1 MSTLIVQPQQTIRLV
16 AAARGPKGDGANPT
30 VTMTAG
36 AAITVNQ
43 VLYKSNGYVYPASA
57 SVQDE
62 ALQVVGLA
70 TQSVILGASVVILIT
85 GERTDAALDFGVTQ
99 GILFLR
105 ENGAMSLTP
114 PSSGVMLPVAK
125 ITGSTTIFFDTKT
138 PIII

>member
-1 MSTLIVQPQQTIRLV
+1 ML
-16 AAARGPKGDGANPT
+16 
-30 VTMTAG
+30 AG
-36 AAITVNQ
+36 ASISVNQ

-70 TQSVILGASVVILIT
+70 TQSVGIGSPVVILIT
-85 GERTDAALDFGVTQ
+85 GERTDVALDFGATK

-114 PSSGVMLPVAK
+114 PASGVMLPVAK
-125 ITGSTTIFFDTKT
+125 ITGSSTIFFDTKT